1 MAKRILVPLDHE
13 TEHEV
18 ILPLVGD
25 LARGSGGIVRLLH
38 VKPVPENV
46 VGPYGRVVAFSDQEM
61 TRLEQEWLQSLQV
74 SEAMLSGIT
83 VERTVRFGN
92 VIEEIVEEIE
102 AFEADLVV
110 VTTTCRNSVK
120 RAVLGSVAEQVMRRA
135 KPPVLLLRPAL
146 G

>member
-13 TEHEV
+13 TEYEV
-18 ILPLVGD
+18 ILPLIGD
-25 LARGSGGIVRLLH
+25 LARGSGATVRLLH

-46 VGPYGRVVAFSDQEM
+46 VNPQGRVVAYSDQEM
-61 TRLEQEWLQSLQV
+61 TRLEHEWLESLQV
-74 SEAMLSGIT
+74 SEPMLAGVT

-92 VIEEIVEEIE
+92 VVEEIVQEIE